1 MYNRI
6 PGSLEFVD
14 FTTNLDKAEKADR
27 AKILVKKIQRN
38 SFVKISNHYENF
50 WVSVVSISG
59 HTDNLQ
65 FLGRVDNKLVIPR
78 SYDLGDYIIFGINN
92 VLHVL

>member
-1 MYNRI
+1 MYTRT
-6 PGSLEFVD
+6 PSSLEFVD
-14 FTTNLDKAEKADR
+14 FTTNLGKAEKAAR
-27 AKILVKKIQRN
+27 AEILLKKIQRN

-50 WVSVVSISG
+50 WVSIVSISG
-59 HTDNLQ
+59 HTDKMQ